1 MNDNNAKSKPV
12 DRLAP
17 RARSAAVRQNARPLG
32 RGQGELYKNV
42 YLPYREGSPPFRAGR
57 LHIRLRNIVHT
68 VTSSGFSFTISGFSA
83 TTTHPDGSEHEVV
96 FSEDF
101 TDEEMVSKECPGKR

>member
-12 DRLAP
+12 D
-17 RARSAAVRQNARPLG
+17 
-32 RGQGELYKNV
+32 
-42 YLPYREGSPPFRAGR
+42 
-57 LHIRLRNIVHT
+57 IRLRNIVHT
-68 VTSSGFSFTISGFSA
+68 VTSPGLSFTISGFSA

-101 TDEEMVSKECPGKR
+101 TDEEMVSKECPEKR